1 MLGETIKTLRIKNS
15 LTQKEL
21 AEKLYVTAQAVSRW
35 ENNEVE
41 PSIATLTEIAKIF
54 NISISELLGE
64 EQVLPKEKA
73 EKEIVYKE
81 QKPVLAVC
89 HHCNKPIYDGKE
101 IVRKNS
107 YDGTGSEVLCRTC
120 DLKIKKQKHD
130 FAVQEGIRRRK
141 TSFLWGGVFTGL
153 IMFLGLIITLRLQ
166 LPAEVVIGATLG
178 GALFFPFIA
187 CLYLNNN
194 FVFEVLATVSSW
206 SIRLPGLIF
215 ELSLDGIVW
224 FLTVKLLFFILSSA
238 ISIFCFLL
246 AIALGVLVALFV
258 YPFALL
264 KNIKH
269 PEIDY

>member
-107 YDGTGSEVLCRTC
+107 YDGAGSEVLCRTC

-141 TSFLWGGVFTGL
+141 NSFLWGGVFTGL
-153 IMFLGLIITLRLQ
+153 IMFLGLIITLKLQ

-194 FVFEVLATVSSW
+194 FVFEVLAIVSSW

-224 FLTVKLLFFILSSA
+224 FLTVKLLFFILSGA

-246 AIALGVLVALFV
+246 AIALGVLVALVV